1 MIFVNKEGESFRWRK
16 FFPQNLLPDVFA
28 FVFFLICHQN
38 SNELFPD
45 LVQDDI

>member
-1 MIFVNKEGESFRWRK
+1 MIFVNKEAQLFSLEK
-16 FFPQNLLPDVFA
+16 VFPQNLLPDVFA
-28 FVFFLICHQN
+28 FGFLIYNQN